1 MVKKNI
7 LKRAVSL
14 IVSACLAVTYAGFSA
29 YADNGD
35 GADDIVEIL
44 ATEDEM
50 ADDGESETSDD
61 GENTGDAENASVEN
75 TVDNAV
81 AGGGNDDVKE
91 VTVPARSIRLSG
103 SQRNNLVIGETFQIN
118 YKLSPKNSDDY
129 IKKYTNFGRTIVK
142 VDNNGLVT
150 AIGYGTAK
158 VQLTTTSGRKV
169 NIYFTVT
176 DAEGNDDVELE
187 KGEVESIDFLSR
199 NAMVHVGN
207 KVQIEPLLYP
217 LGITD
222 DLTYKSNNTGV
233 AKVSSSGAVTA
244 VSDGST
250 TITVTA
256 SSGVSA
262 DFNISVYS
270 DVYRGIDVSR
280 WQGDINWNKVA
291 SKGIDFAM
299 IRSSFGSE
307 HTDEKLKANVEG
319 CEKYGISYG
328 FYHYTYAA
336 TVKEAKVE
344 AKYFLKTIKNYN
356 PDYPVVLDIEEN
368 FYKQMSRKQVT
379 DIIAAFVSELENAG
393 YYPAVYSYANF
404 FRDYVDMSRISKY
417 DIWIASWGDKE
428 KLNSAYD
435 GLYDMWQYSATG
447 KVSGISGDVDL
458 DYSYKN
464 YPSIIKKKGLNKF

>member
-1 MVKKNI
+1 MMKKNI
-7 LKRAVSL
+7 LKRTLSL
-14 IVSACLAVTYAGFSA
+14 IVSACLIVSYAGFAA
-29 YADNGD
+29 YADNED
-35 GADDIVEIL
+35 DPDDIVEII

-50 ADDGESETSDD
+50 ADEGEAEVSE
-61 GENTGDAENASVEN
+61 NAENASVED
-75 TVDNAV
+75 DNAV
-81 AGGGNDDVKE
+81 AGGGNNDVKK
-91 VTVPARSIRLSG
+91 VTVPARKVMLSG
-103 SQRNNLVIGETFQIN
+103 SQRNNIVIGETFQIK
-118 YKLSPKNSDDY
+118 YKLYPKDSDDY
-129 IKKYTNFGRTIVK
+129 VKFRSFNKTIVK
-142 VDNNGLVT
+142 VDENGLVT

-176 DAEGNDDVELE
+176 DADGNDDAELE
-187 KGEVESIDFLSR
+187 KGEVEAIDFLSR

-222 DLTYKSNNTGV
+222 DLTYTSNNTKV

-262 DFNISVYS
+262 DFNITVYS
-270 DVYRGIDVSR
+270 DVYRGIDVSK
-280 WQGDINWNKVA
+280 WQGNINWKNVA

-307 HTDEKLKANVEG
+307 HVDEKLKANVEG
-319 CEKYGISYG
+319 CEKYRISYG
-328 FYHYTYAA
+328 FYHYTYAS
-336 TVKEAKVE
+336 TVKEAKAE
-344 AKYFLKTIKNYN
+344 AKFFLKNIKNYN
-356 PDYPVVLDIEEN
+356 PDYPIVLDIEED

-379 DIIAAFVSELENAG
+379 NIIVAFLSELENAG
-393 YYPAVYSYANF
+393 YYTAVYSYANF
-404 FRDYVDMSRISKY
+404 FRDYVDMSKISKY
-417 DIWIASWGDKE
+417 DIWIASWGDEE
-428 KLNSAYD
+428 KLHSAYD
-435 GLYDMWQYSATG
+435 GRYDMWQYSATG

-464 YPSIIKKKGLNKF
+464 YPAIIKKKGLNKF